1 MRDLVHCEAIHG
13 DSGLNGPGGGPLLP
27 RSPEPLAGSPAVPAM
42 RAAIAEAFGG
52 GGGGRPGHEVHL
64 VCTGAL
70 TNAALLLTLYPE
82 VREMVR
88 VTIIGG
94 AVNVGNTSPA
104 AEFNIET
111 DPEAAH
117 IVFNS
122 GVPLTMVPL
131 EVTHQA
137 QVTPEVLSR
146 VTSSNTRFA
155 KSMGDL
161 LTFFATT
168 YKKVFDFDHP
178 PLHDPCAV
186 AHVIDDDGDMF
197 VDELMRVDIETA
209 GLCAGRTVCDIYR
222 KSKEAPNCV
231 VAKEIDTVQFWE
243 MMITAIRRADEA
255 SPLR

>member
-1 MRDLVHCEAIHG
+1 MR
-13 DSGLNGPGGGPLLP
+13 
-27 RSPEPLAGSPAVPAM
+27 GSVS
-42 RAAIAEAFGG
+42 
-52 GGGGRPGHEVHL
+52 
-64 VCTGAL
+64 T
-70 TNAALLLTLYPE
+70 
-82 VREMVR
+82 
-88 VTIIGG
+88 
-94 AVNVGNTSPA
+94 
-104 AEFNIET
+104 FNIET

-131 EVTHQA
+131 EVTHEA
-137 QVTPEVLSR
+137 QVTPEVLAR

-155 KSMGDL
+155 KNMGDL

-168 YKKVFDFDHP
+168 YKEVFDFDHP

-186 AHVIDDDGDMF
+186 AHVIDAGMF

-231 VAKEIDTVQFWE
+231 VAKEIDTAKFWD